1 VDSRNTRAQWA
12 DDVPDLYG
20 ESLAKAGDYLTVA
33 QVSNL
38 TSLSPNTLRDALSRP
53 PVTRENNPM
62 FALSRPA
69 ARIANQP
76 LYSHDQVEQAIA
88 IQKSSGHRH
97 LGGGEEALPGVT
109 PEEAKRAG
117 LVSIVEFKDFAGV
130 HEQTVR
136 RWAREQASFPSP
148 VALRSRSGGEDDDV
162 KVHPGVPIVMYELD
176 AAKEWLRNYI
186 ETGRGK
192 RVERIAEHMR
202 SEHGWKVKAG
212 SALEKVTA

>member
-1 VDSRNTRAQWA
+1 VESRNTRAQWA

-20 ESLAKAGDYLTVA
+20 ESLAKAGDYLTIA

-53 PVTRENNPM
+53 PVTRKDNPM

-76 LYSHDQVEQAIA
+76 LYSPEQVEQAKK
-88 IQKSSGHRH
+88 IQKDTGHRH
-97 LGGGEEALPGVT
+97 LGGGTEALEVVSPQ
-109 PEEAKRAG
+109 EAERAG

-136 RWAREQASFPSP
+136 RWAREQESFPQP
-148 VALRSRSGGEDDDV
+148 VALRSRSGGEQDGAR
-162 KVHPGVPIVMYELD
+162 VHPGVPIVMYEFD
-176 AAKEWLRNYI
+176 AAKKWLRNYI
-186 ETGRGK
+186 ETGTGK

-202 SEHGWKVKAG
+202 AAHDWKIRAG
-212 SALEKVTA
+212 SRAEAISA